1 MFNVIF
7 DKLMSVKLSGMAE
20 GLKEQSVNRAYR
32 ELSFDERFGMLVD
45 KEIIY
50 RENRRLKTLLSKA
63 HFRYPNA
70 CVEDIDFRAR
80 RRLEKQ
86 FILKL
91 SQNEWIR
98 DSYNIIIT
106 GSTGAGKTYIA
117 CALGNGACRAG
128 IRTCYVRL
136 PRLLQEMKISRADG
150 SYIKLLKIL
159 SRVKLLIVDDW
170 GLSPLSDT
178 ERKDFLE
185 IMEDRH
191 NVRSTIIS
199 SQIPVEKWHDFIGEP
214 TIADAICDRLVHNAY
229 NIRLKGESMR
239 KLCSK
244 MPGKQPEI

>member
-1 MFNVIF
+1 MFNVIV
-7 DKLMSVKLSGMAE
+7 DKLISVKLNGMAE
-20 GLKEQSVNRAYR
+20 GLREQSGNRVYN

-63 HFRYPNA
+63 RFRNPNA

-117 CALGNGACRAG
+117 CALGNGACRTG

-136 PRLLQEMKISRADG
+136 PRLLQEMRISRADG
-150 SYIKLLKIL
+150 SYIKLLRTL

-185 IMEDRH
+185 IMDDRH

-214 TIADAICDRLVHNAY
+214 TIGDAICDRLVHNAY
-229 NIRLKGESMR
+229 NIRLEGESMR
-239 KLCSK
+239 KLRSK
-244 MPGKQPEI
+244 MSKKQPEI